1 MKRKALKYAFPYTLP
16 ICAGFLFLGMS
27 YGFFASSKGFSFIY
41 PLCMSMF
48 IFAGSMEFVTVSL
61 LLASFNP
68 VYSFL
73 LTLMVNARHLFY
85 GISMLNTY
93 KDYKGIKKFYLI
105 YGMCDET
112 FSVNCSITPPP
123 EIDREWFMIWVTLLN
138 QIYWVFGATMGAVL
152 GSVIHFDTTGIE
164 FVMTALFFVMFLDQW
179 EAASRHLPALI
190 GVICSLAC
198 LLIFGKSNF
207 MIPAMALIILSFFLC
222 RNRLDDS
229 DKIVKT
235 LEAENNTDTVSKI
248 SKTQDSTDITSNPQK
263 IKDNTKSIS
272 KIPKTEYSLKN
283 NVENENLLQSTESPN
298 NKINESEE
306 NV

>member
-48 IFAGSMEFVTVSL
+48 IYAGSMEFVTVSL

-85 GISMLNTY
+85 GISMLDTY

-105 YGMCDET
+105 YGMCDES
-112 FSVNCSITPPP
+112 FSINCSITPPP

-138 QIYWVFGATMGAVL
+138 QIYWVFGATMGAIL
-152 GSVIHFDTTGIE
+152 GSVIHFNTTGIE

-179 EAASRHLPALI
+179 GAASRHLPALI
-190 GVICSLAC
+190 GVVCSLAC

-229 DKIVKT
+229 DKIIKT
-235 LEAENNTDTVSKI
+235 SAAENNTDTVSKI
-248 SKTQDSTDITSNPQK
+248 SKTKDSTDITSNPPK
-263 IKDNTKSIS
+263 TKDNTKSIS

-283 NVENENLLQSTESPN
+283 NVESGNLLQSSESPN
-298 NKINESEE
+298 NKTNESEE
-306 NV
+306 NA

>member
-16 ICAGFLFLGMS
+16 ICAAFLFLGMS
-27 YGFFASSKGFSFIY
+27 YGFFAGSKGFSFIY

-61 LLASFNP
+61 LLSSFNP

-105 YGMCDET
+105 FGMCDES
-112 FSVNCSITPPP
+112 FSINCSVIPP
-123 EIDREWFMIWVTLLN
+123 EDVDREWFMIWVTLLN
-138 QIYWVFGATMGAVL
+138 QIYWVFGATLGAIL

-179 EAASRHLPALI
+179 EGTSRHLPALI
-190 GVICSLAC
+190 GMISSLVC
-198 LLIFGKSNF
+198 LFLFGENNF

-229 DKIVKT
+229 DKIVKSAGT
-235 LEAENNTDTVSKI
+235 AEEQVNDCLS
-248 SKTQDSTDITSNPQK
+248 
-263 IKDNTKSIS
+263 
-272 KIPKTEYSLKN
+272 
-283 NVENENLLQSTESPN
+283 QSTESSTELQSE
-298 NKINESEE
+298 KIKESEADIR
-306 NV
+306 

>member
-105 YGMCDET
+105 FGMCDES

-179 EAASRHLPALI
+179 DAASRHLPALI
-190 GVICSLAC
+190 GVVSSLAC

-235 LEAENNTDTVSKI
+235 SDLEDNVDKNPKILTTENNTDTISKI
-248 SKTQDSTDITSNPQK
+248 SKTEDST
-263 IKDNTKSIS
+263 KDNLASEK
-272 KIPKTEYSLKN
+272 
-283 NVENENLLQSTESPN
+283 LLQSIESKN
-298 NKINESEE
+298 NKTNESEE

>member
-27 YGFFASSKGFSFIY
+27 YGFFASSKGFSFVY

-48 IFAGSMEFVTVSL
+48 IYAGSMEFVTVSL

-85 GISMLNTY
+85 GISMLDTY

-105 YGMCDET
+105 YGMCDES
-112 FSVNCSITPPP
+112 FSINCSITPPT

-179 EAASRHLPALI
+179 DAASRHLPALI

-229 DKIVKT
+229 DRIVKT
-235 LEAENNTDTVSKI
+235 PKASKSLNAENNADMLL
-248 SKTQDSTDITSNPQK
+248 KTLKT
-263 IKDNTKSIS
+263 KD
-272 KIPKTEYSLKN
+272 KN
-283 NVENENLLQSTESPN
+283 KEEILNKNLLQPIESQN
-298 NKINESEE
+298 NKQKESEE
-306 NV
+306 NVQ